1 MSFTILGVCQWLQ
14 GTGWATSLRESQLA
28 FPLVEGTH
36 LLGLA
41 FILGPVLMFDLR
53 LSGVAWR
60 DHAVSKIARIFV
72 PYSLAGAV
80 LMFVTG
86 IALFCAE
93 AVKCYSSGWFRIKL
107 VLLVVAGIN
116 ALYFHT
122 KTQSTWA
129 AWDDKPTP
137 PPNARMAGV
146 LSMVF
151 WTGVLLA
158 GRWTAYNL

>member
-1 MSFTILGVCQWLQ
+1 MSSTILGFCQWLQ
-14 GTGWATSLRESQLA
+14 NLGWCTSLRESTLA
-28 FPLVEGTH
+28 FPIVEGTH

-53 LSGVAWR
+53 LSGLAWR
-60 DHAVSKIARIFV
+60 DHPVSKIARIFV
-72 PYSLAGAV
+72 PYSLTGAL
-80 LMFVTG
+80 LMFATG
-86 IALFCAE
+86 VALFCAE
-93 AVKCYSSGWFRIKL
+93 AVKCYNSGWFRIKV
-107 VLLVVAGIN
+107 VLLIVAGLN

-129 AWDDKPTP
+129 AWDNRPTP

-151 WTGVLLA
+151 WAGVLLA